1 MSKPARDYE
10 KMRPVIMR
18 AISLGSTPERICAK
32 HQLHWPTLMR
42 HLRKWLNEG
51 RPAPIRNAG
60 PDTVFRDLSTIPV
73 NVAASM
79 AEKKTTR
86 DHDPERNERI
96 RELRRQGLSPG
107 QINKRLGLSRGVV
120 IGVLNRAGMTLD
132 EAEKAKAVREGTKL
146 GGLNKKRNAAKRD
159 GKPSAEG
166 NSWNF
171 SANAHRNAAV
181 FGKGYKGESTGP
193 INLAKYR
200 EVAPPHAVSIEHLEG
215 CAWPYGD
222 VREEGISYCNK
233 PRCRVRVHGL
243 QMPITTAY
251 CDHHWE
257 KRRVSKHTRILT
269 G

>member
-18 AISLGSTPERICAK
+18 AIGNGSTPERICAK

-51 RPAPIRNAG
+51 RPAPIQNAG
-60 PDTVFRDLSTIPV
+60 PDTAFRDLPAIPV

-96 RELRRQGLSPG
+96 RQLRREGMAPA
-107 QINKRLGLSRGVV
+107 QIGRQLRLTRGVV

-132 EAEKAKAVREGTKL
+132 DQEKTKAMREGTRL
-146 GGLNKKRNAAKRD
+146 GGLTRKRNAAKQ
-159 GKPSAEG
+159 SADG
-166 NSWNF
+166 NSYNF

-181 FGKGYKGESTGP
+181 FGKGHKGESTGP

-200 EVAPPHAVSIEHLEG
+200 EVAPADAVSIEHLQG

-222 VREEGISYCNK
+222 VREEGIRYCNK
-233 PRCRVRVHGL
+233 RRCRVRVHGL
-243 QMPITTAY
+243 SVPVTTAY
-251 CDHHWE
+251 CDHHYE
-257 KRRVSKHTRILT
+257 IRRVSKHTRILT
-269 G
+269 D

>member
-18 AISLGSTPERICAK
+18 AIGNGSTPERICAK

-51 RPAPIRNAG
+51 RPAPIQNAG
-60 PDTVFRDLSTIPV
+60 PDTAFRDLPAIPV

-79 AEKKTTR
+79 AEI
-86 DHDPERNERI
+86 DPERNERI
-96 RELRRQGLSPG
+96 RQLRREGLSPA
-107 QINKRLGLSRGVV
+107 QIHKRLGLSRGVV
-120 IGVLNRAGMTLD
+120 IGVLNRAGMTMD

-146 GGLNKKRNAAKRD
+146 GHLNRKRNAAKR
-159 GKPSAEG
+159 SAEG
-166 NSWNF
+166 NSYNF
-171 SANAHRNAAV
+171 SAGAHRNAAV
-181 FGKGYKGESTGP
+181 FGKGCKGESTGP

-200 EVAPPHAVSIEHLEG
+200 EVAPPHAVSIEHLTE
-215 CAWPYGD
+215 CRWPFGD

-243 QMPITTAY
+243 SIPITTAY

-257 KRRVSKHTRILT
+257 KRRFSKHTRILT
-269 G
+269 E